1 MALEY
6 PKVSGTGNLWCPWL
20 ISSICNLTTS
30 RLAEHDSEE
39 LPMSMRPKLRWQL
52 TTGTVDVEL
61 TVTEPQSHSAARHQL
76 TLWVNSDVY
85 RSETEA
91 LALRGLALQHNLVYI
106 KGGKNES

>member
-6 PKVSGTGNLWCPWL
+6 PKVSSTGNLWCPWL

-39 LPMSMRPKLRWQL
+39 LPVRPKLRWQL

-61 TVTEPQSHSAARHQL
+61 TVTGLHQL
-76 TLWVNSDVY
+76 TLWINSDVY

-106 KGGKNES
+106 KGGKNENL